1 MGCMGWNQHGHP
13 GCRSYS
19 MRWILCFCAGFFAGA
34 AWGVPAVVDHIVDGD
49 TFGAHVLLDDDI
61 TVAVRVRLD
70 NVDAPEIHGQCD
82 SEITMALQARD
93 RLAELLPIGTMVE
106 LRNVRDDKYLGRIDA
121 RVYDADGHD
130 VSKILLNEK
139 LARPYNGGRRASWCE

>member
-1 MGCMGWNQHGHP
+1 MVCMGWNQHGRP

-19 MRWILCFCAGFFAGA
+19 MRWILCFCAVFLAGA
-34 AWGVPAVVDHIVDGD
+34 AWGVPAVVD
-49 TFGAHVLLDDDI
+49 VLLDDDI

-70 NVDAPEIHGQCD
+70 NVDTPEIHGQCD

-130 VSKILLNEK
+130 VSKILLNEQ
-139 LARPYNGGRRASWCE
+139 LARPYDGGRRASWCE

>member
-1 MGCMGWNQHGHP
+1 MGCMGWNQHGRP
-13 GCRSYS
+13 GCHSYS
-19 MRWILCFCAGFFAGA
+19 MRWILCFCAVLLAGA
-34 AWGVPAVVDHIVDGD
+34 AWGVPAVVDYIVDGD

-70 NVDAPEIHGQCD
+70 NVDTPEIHGQCD
-82 SEITMALQARD
+82 SEITMAVQARD

-139 LARPYNGGRRASWCE
+139 LARPYDGGRRASWCE